1 MGSKAPILLVFG
13 FATRGLHG
21 RHGDWVD
28 SAWREGAAGLLAAT
42 WRPATNAGLA
52 QVLRARKQAV
62 KNVGGRE
69 ELQLEIAALAARLI
83 AEDGMD
89 CGPARHKAAAA
100 ILGTSVRAGGALPD
114 QEQLEAAL
122 RSHLRLHDGAA
133 HRQLLQNLRTLAM
146 EWMQLLAAFEPHL
159 VGAVLN
165 GSATVH
171 SHLHLHLF
179 TDSAK
184 DVEMALLDR
193 GLDIRVGPADDRA
206 AHAQEVIGFLARDSG
221 ASSPPRGG
229 AADSTPVLLTVM
241 DATALRQAPSAHARR
256 HDPSLHAVERA
267 GRANL
272 RMLRELLQ
280 ASSGPPVP
288 PLHA

>member
-1 MGSKAPILLVFG
+1 M
-13 FATRGLHG
+13 
-21 RHGDWVD
+21 
-28 SAWREGAAGLLAAT
+28 
-42 WRPATNAGLA
+42 
-52 QVLRARKQAV
+52 
-62 KNVGGRE
+62 KNGGGRE
-69 ELQLEIAALAARLI
+69 ELQLAIAGLAARLI
-83 AEDGMD
+83 AEDGLE
-89 CGPARHKAAAA
+89 CGPARQKAAAA
-100 ILGTSVRAGGALPD
+100 ILGASVRAGNALPD
-114 QEQLEAAL
+114 NEQIEAAL

-133 HRQLLQNLRTLAM
+133 HRQLLHRLRMLAM